1 MNIIDSHTHLFL
13 EEFADDLPEV
23 ITRAKAAG
31 VTHLFM
37 PNIDSSTVGPLLQ
50 TCAGY
55 PGYCFPMIGL
65 HPTSVNET
73 YQDELAKIFQALKS
87 ESDFVAVG
95 EIGMDL
101 YWDQTFLKEQQE
113 VLCRQLEWALEYHL
127 PVVLHCREAFKYV
140 YDTLRPYAG
149 TSLRG
154 IFHSFTGTC
163 EEAEQILSLPN
174 FWIGVN
180 GVVTFKKSLL
190 PEVLSTVV
198 PLDRMVLETD
208 SPYLAPVP
216 HRGKRNESA
225 FVKDTLMKVA
235 EIYGL
240 MPEAVAK
247 VTSENALKVF
257 GMLK

>member
-23 ITRAKAAG
+23 IARAKAAG

-101 YWDQTFLKEQQE
+101 YWDQSFLKEQQE
-113 VLCRQLEWALEYHL
+113 VRQ
-127 PVVLHCREAFKYV
+127 K
-140 YDTLRPYAG
+140 
-149 TSLRG
+149 
-154 IFHSFTGTC
+154 
-163 EEAEQILSLPN
+163 
-174 FWIGVN
+174 
-180 GVVTFKKSLL
+180 
-190 PEVLSTVV
+190 
-198 PLDRMVLETD
+198 
-208 SPYLAPVP
+208 
-216 HRGKRNESA
+216 
-225 FVKDTLMKVA
+225 
-235 EIYGL
+235 
-240 MPEAVAK
+240 
-247 VTSENALKVF
+247 
-257 GMLK
+257 